1 MNQALENNTMKTEN
15 TSAVIQNTEAK
26 QAWTAPT
33 LTTLSLPLETHG
45 AVAMGADAGTMA
57 GSTMP

>member
-1 MNQALENNTMKTEN
+1 MKTEI
-15 TSAVIQNTEAK
+15 TSAAIQNSEAK

-45 AVAMGADAGTMA
+45 NANNGGDGGGTDM
-57 GSTMP
+57 T

>member
-33 LTTLSLPLETHG
+33 LTTLAVSPETLANALTG
-45 AVAMGADAGTMA
+45 GDSGGLVT
-57 GSTMP
+57 

>member
-1 MNQALENNTMKTEN
+1 MKTEI
-15 TSAVIQNTEAK
+15 TSAAIQNSEAK

-57 GSTMP
+57 GSTMT